1 MNDTEYDNLLEKL
14 KQMEVSTGIVMA
26 NSPTRNVGTSAI
38 DSIPEIEHSHLMLS
52 LDKVHSIEEI
62 KKFAGNNKTVAMMKM
77 DGLTISVEYTD
88 GNLNRIETRG
98 NGYRGND
105 VTHLCTAFI
114 NLPAKIDKPGKYV
127 IDGEAIITYEDFDRI
142 NSKFSNPDDRY
153 KNPRNLAAGSLNLLD
168 TNVAKERHLK
178 FIAWDVIEG
187 DDSNNFIDRLY
198 SAQDLGFSIVP
209 LYQVSNNYEEVI
221 QTLRE
226 TARKLSYPIDG
237 IVIKM
242 VDIAYG
248 KSLGKTDKFFRNA
261 VAYKFE
267 DDKYPTKLQDVV
279 WQVGKTGIITP
290 VIITDPVDID
300 GSTVNRASVHNISIF
315 KQLHLTHG
323 CTCYM
328 YKANQIIPQCDST
341 EDDGDEEFQIPNKC
355 PICGGST
362 QIAKENDSE
371 ILICTNP
378 GCGGKLLGKL
388 RHFVSKDA
396 VNIDGMSE
404 ATLKFL
410 INKSWLS
417 QPKDVYY
424 LSQYKN
430 KWKKSAGFG
439 ERSVQKLL
447 DNIEKSRKINFSNF
461 LYSLSIPLIGKSAS
475 KEIAKACDYDIDQFR
490 TIVSLDGNQAFMD
503 INGFGE
509 EMNKSLLS
517 WWNRY
522 HYEFCDLAKE
532 FTFIKKNE
540 CSSSANSAALNN
552 VTIVIT
558 GSLYKFKNRNE
569 LVKVIESHG
578 GKVAGSVTSKT
589 NYLLNNDINSNSS
602 KNKKAKELGV
612 PIITEEEFLKMI

>member
-1 MNDTEYDNLLEKL
+1 MSDTEYDSLLDKL
-14 KQMEVSTGIVMA
+14 KQMEKSTGIVMS
-26 NSPTRNVGTSAI
+26 NSPTQNVGTSVI

-62 KKFAGNNKTVAMMKM
+62 KKFAGNNSTVAMMKM
-77 DGLTISVEYTD
+77 DGLTISVEYID

-105 VTHLCTAFI
+105 VTHLNSAFI

-168 TNVAKERHLK
+168 TNIARERHLR

-187 DDSNNFIDRLY
+187 DDSNDFIDRLY

-209 LYQVSNNYEEVI
+209 LHQVSNNYEEVI

-267 DDKYPTKLQDVV
+267 DDKYPTKLLDVE
-279 WQVGKTGIITP
+279 WQVGKTGVITP
-290 VIITDPVDID
+290 VIITEPVEID

-315 KQLHLTHG
+315 KQLHLTKG
-323 CTCYM
+323 CTCYI
-328 YKANQIIPQCDST
+328 YKANQIIPQCDCT
-341 EDDGDEEFQIPNKC
+341 EDDGGEEFQIPNKC
-355 PICGGST
+355 PVCGGST
-362 QIAKENDSE
+362 KITKENDSE

-378 GCGGKLLGKL
+378 ECDGKLLGKL
-388 RHFVSKDA
+388 KHFVSKDA

-424 LSQYKN
+424 LSQHKD

-490 TIVSLDGNQAFMD
+490 TIVSLDGGQAFMD

-517 WWNRY
+517 WWDRY

-552 VTIVIT
+552 ITIVIT

-612 PIITEEEFLKMI
+612 PIISEDDFLKMI